1 MGELLDGWAVD
12 PEFRASVPTCGV
24 PAAGHCGGTGASQ
37 GAEPREALSVA
48 TEGVLGEIVMTI
60 ERTIAFIDILG
71 FKEKVNKMPLEE
83 AASKYKRLK
92 DYILLSAYQSS
103 GSIALTL
110 FPNHDTSLLLCA
122 VKSLS
127 DTFVL
132 ISPDDSEESCL
143 KVLISAWRAMRK
155 MISFGWHPRAA
166 VTFGETYYNP
176 EEDILLGRAINQ
188 AATLEKQQKWI
199 GGIIDVTLEQRFP
212 DLFRV
217 IESPNYLLRD
227 IFYRYNVPMKNGSS
241 MNSLTINWRWNMV
254 IKSGT
259 RSILPSG
266 DRIDV
271 REKTDNT
278 IYYLVDFI
286 SKGRTYYTG
295 DQNKL
300 HYELRTLWVG
310 DTEPPFPHGDD
321 L

>member
-1 MGELLDGWAVD
+1 
-12 PEFRASVPTCGV
+12 
-24 PAAGHCGGTGASQ
+24 
-37 GAEPREALSVA
+37 
-48 TEGVLGEIVMTI
+48 MTI